1 MVYQTARGSGKFHLS
16 SIHPSGAGR
25 KGTMVWEIKLGTST
39 ENKKNPMKQNTL
51 GNRITLEMPLY
62 ITLRHSPAQSTVQ
75 HGLKLLLTGS

>member
-1 MVYQTARGSGKFHLS
+1 
-16 SIHPSGAGR
+16 
-25 KGTMVWEIKLGTST
+25 
-39 ENKKNPMKQNTL
+39 MKQNIL